1 MIISF
6 LKHCADGPSHY
17 GTYYGT
23 YPMIDIL
30 CVENDFIASYVL
42 EKQIER
48 LGYRLVGK
56 VGTGEAAIEKATKL
70 KPDLVL
76 MDINLDGKMNGLE
89 AAQCLTHDFNIPVVF
104 ITAVQDTELRRKA
117 MKIDHVAYLNK
128 PIQLKTL
135 RNAVEAIYPNV
146 KMKRILLVEDDYII
160 SMLLEK
166 QIRRMGYEIAGKAE
180 SGEKAIS
187 LTQEEKPD
195 LVLMDIE
202 LKGEMNGI
210 ETVTRIRNF
219 STVPVIYL
227 TGNANEK
234 TRKQAEETKPDG
246 FLVKPVDMDVLKQ
259 QIREIVEKDK
269 VS

>member
-1 MIISF
+1 MQTVLPITP
-6 LKHCADGPSHY
+6 L
-17 GTYYGT
+17 YYKT

-48 LGYRLVGK
+48 LGYRLIGK
-56 VGTGEAAIEKATKL
+56 VGSGEAAIEQAMEL

-76 MDINLDGKMNGLE
+76 MDIKLEGKLDGLE
-89 AAQCLTHDFNIPVVF
+89 AAQCLTTDFNIPVVF
-104 ITAVQDTELRRKA
+104 ITARQDADLRRKA
-117 MKIDHVAYLNK
+117 MHIESVAYLNK
-128 PIQLKTL
+128 PIQLKAL
-135 RNAVEAIYPNV
+135 RNAVETIYPNV

-180 SGEKAIS
+180 SGDKAID
-187 LTQEEKPD
+187 LTREEKPD

-202 LKGEMNGI
+202 LKGDIDGI
-210 ETVTRIRNF
+210 ETVRRIREF

-234 TRKQAEETKPDG
+234 TRMEAEDTNPDG

-259 QIREIVEKDK
+259 QIREIVEKNT
-269 VS
+269 VT